1 MICPVQFVTIEQLSI
16 PSLAFYTF
24 AGFIICTFAKKK
36 MENIMDEKLIKIL
49 NENFKRYKVYMKK
62 PFKAKKSRLLQV
74 EAEVRS
80 VVGSDPDGIR
90 IPREEHSRIELLLLL
105 DERRSLLNW
114 MFKETPEEWERMKV
128 VNKRLSEM
136 TKELRLKM
144 ADVCDGLAKRKRD
157 SFDDDYEV
165 CGTLHF
171 NYNGEDSILPYKG
184 AEMYGSDY
192 RLMIAT
198 NSSLTYSD
206 PSPFLEFDCRY
217 DDCRDRILESGNC
230 DDDHTWAHD
239 TPFTEDPEVY
249 ICYTMAVFCRD
260 LGYPAQDVLQL
271 NDYWN
276 EVHVRY
282 QQFATLD
289 KNFKYPR
296 E

>member
-1 MICPVQFVTIEQLSI
+1 
-16 PSLAFYTF
+16 
-24 AGFIICTFAKKK
+24 
-36 MENIMDEKLIKIL
+36 MDEKLIKSL
-49 NENFKRYKVYMKK
+49 NENYKRYEVYMKK
-62 PFKAKKSRLLQV
+62 SFKAKKSRLLQV
-74 EAEVRS
+74 ETEVRN

-90 IPREEHSRIELLLLL
+90 IPREEDARIELFLLL

-128 VNKRLSEM
+128 VNSRLSEL

-144 ADVCDGLAKRKRD
+144 SNVCDGLVNRKRD

-165 CGTLHF
+165 CGTLRF
-171 NYNGEDSILPYKG
+171 YYNGEDSVLLYKG
-184 AEMYGSDY
+184 AEIYGSDY

-198 NSSLTYSD
+198 NNTLTYSD

-217 DDCRDRILESGNC
+217 DDSRDRILESGNC

-249 ICYTMAVFCRD
+249 ICHTMAVFCRD
-260 LGYPAQDVLQL
+260 LGYPVQDVLQL
-271 NDYWN
+271 NDFWN

-282 QQFATLD
+282 QHFATQD
-289 KNFKYPR
+289 PNYKYPR
-296 E
+296 LNKK